1 MFCKPFAKY
10 IIIRMRDNTNTK
22 LEMYMLTKVL
32 VIDDDPDMTDLL
44 SLLLKTRGFDIIS
57 CNTGQE
63 GVQKARN
70 DSPDV
75 IILDLMMNGMNG
87 WQVCAAVR
95 KFSSIPILIL
105 TALDNPG
112 TIVSALDAGADDFL
126 TKPVSSGLLVS
137 RLKTLTRRTHTKESD
152 IFTPAPPISI

>member
-1 MFCKPFAKY
+1 
-10 IIIRMRDNTNTK
+10 
-22 LEMYMLTKVL
+22 MLTKVL

-44 SLLLKTRGFDIIS
+44 SLLLKTRGFDVIS
-57 CNTGQE
+57 SNNGEE

-75 IILDLMMNGMNG
+75 IILDLMMNGMDG
-87 WQVCAAVR
+87 WHVCAAIR

-105 TALDNPG
+105 SALDNPG

-137 RLKTLTRRTHTKESD
+137 RLKTLTRRVSTKETG
-152 IFTPAPPISI
+152 IFLPSPPISI

>member
-1 MFCKPFAKY
+1 
-10 IIIRMRDNTNTK
+10 
-22 LEMYMLTKVL
+22 MLTKVL

-44 SLLLKTRGFDIIS
+44 SLLLKTRGFDVIS
-57 CNTGQE
+57 SNNGEE

-75 IILDLMMNGMNG
+75 IILDLMMNGMDG

-95 KFSSIPILIL
+95 NFCSIPILIL

-112 TIVSALDAGADDFL
+112 TVVSALDAGADDFL

-137 RLKTLTRRTHTKESD
+137 RLNTLTRRISTRESE
-152 IFTPAPPISI
+152 IFLPAPPISF